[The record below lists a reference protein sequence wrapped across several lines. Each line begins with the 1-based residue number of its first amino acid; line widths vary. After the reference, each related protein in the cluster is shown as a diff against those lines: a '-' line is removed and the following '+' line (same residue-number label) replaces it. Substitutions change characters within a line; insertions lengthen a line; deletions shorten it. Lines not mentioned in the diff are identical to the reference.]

1 MSSEEHVI
9 DITVQTHD
17 KVAPGLEKAQSSL
30 RSFDKAI
37 EKTQARLS
45 KLARS
50 DYEVAIRAIDRV
62 TPAGSRIRATLHGI
76 TGRAYNATI
85 GAVDRSATKVREV
98 QARLMALT
106 SKAWTVTI
114 AAKDTIKE
122 KASGAV
128 SGAVQSVTG
137 MGVQMMAGAGIG
149 YGIYDTIKTYMDFE
163 AQMKKVQA
171 ISGAS
176 GSEFEALTAKA
187 KEMGATTQFSATEAG
202 QALEYMA
209 MAGWKTDDMLSGI
222 SGIMDLA
229 AASGED
235 LGKVSDIVTD
245 ALTAFGLKASDSAH
259 FADVLAAASSNSNTN
274 VGMMGETFKYVAP
287 IAGALGYSAEDTA
300 VAIGLMANAG
310 IKGSDAGTALRATMT
325 RLVDPPKDAAQAL
338 EALGISVRNSDGTM
352 KPFMQ
357 TMRELRSKFSGLSQ
371 AEKAQMASSIAGQ
384 EAMSGFLAIVNASDS
399 DFDKLTDSIYNAD
412 GAAAKM
418 AATMN
423 DNLKGDLKALSS
435 VWESFQLEIMS
446 GNGGDGIRS
455 FVQGVKTDLEK
466 FTGYIKDGF
475 DISDVGRLALD
486 ILTQLKNKFLEFDG
500 IGSILAG
507 GALAGGLLKIIS
519 LAKKAS
525 DFVRKVTDVKQA
537 GGEAVKAAG
546 EAALAVKSMI
556 VNATSV
562 VVNGKSVSG
571 GNPMENAAEGAAE
584 GAAGAGAAGGAGG
597 SAGSPKGKP
606 GGKFSWGKWLGR
618 GAAALTA
625 VAGAYDAYSTYKD
638 NQRLTEEAQYAV
650 DSGAQDSSYLDRTKQ
665 QNADRLGASVGST
678 GGALAG
684 GLLGAKAGAAAGG
697 AIGSLFGGVGAVPGA
712 AIGGVVGG
720 IGGGIAGSEAGQ
732 MIGGNISEMASAVGA
747 AWGQIKDEA
756 ANTWQWIS
764 TGASQAWDS
773 VSQGAGQLAD
783 AIGQAL
789 TSAAESAGQTW
800 QALKEGASQAWG
812 GIVQG
817 ASEIVDAIGQT
828 MSNVAE
834 QAGQIWQEM
843 SASISEAMQPVVET
857 AEDVI
862 NFVVGL
868 TALAWGQIE
877 PYVNAGIA
885 YIADAWNTVS
895 DLASMA
901 WTNLISELSDAWDGI
916 VELVS
921 EAAATVGDVLSEA
934 WSYIADTASEAWDEI
949 TSLASEAWDGL
960 VEVVS
965 SAAESVSEVLGEAW
979 SYIAEE
985 ATAAWEAIAE
995 TASAAWDGITETFSS
1010 LADWFVSSVWQ
1021 PIADFAS
1028 AAWAE
1033 VQAIVSAAWD
1043 GVCAV
1048 WGAAAGWFMGSVWG
1062 PISSAV
1068 SSVESAIVGAF
1079 QAAYSAVTGIF
1090 SGLAAWFES
1099 NVIGPVKAKFAAI
1112 RDLGSS
1118 ITGLAGSRHAAGGI
1132 FNVPHQALVAEDGPE
1147 AIIPLNDHNRGLDIL
1162 QKAASMMGVDFGNEA
1177 DFSDSDDS
1185 GATVPAA
1192 APAVNAMGAPSSP
1205 VSVSVSLGGVSIPI
1219 TISGASTAPQDIAT
1233 AIRGQL
1239 EDIADDIGG
1248 QLATKVAAIF
1258 GNTPV
1263 MNAQ

>member
-17 KVAPGLEKAQSSL
+17 KVGPGIEKAQGSL
-30 RSFDKAI
+30 RNFDKSI
-37 EKTQARLS
+37 EKTQARLT

-76 TGRAYNATI
+76 TGRTYNATI
-85 GAVDRSATKVREV
+85 GAVDRSAAKVREV

-149 YGIYDTIKTYMDFE
+149 YGIYDTVKTYMDFE

-187 KEMGATTQFSATEAG
+187 KEMGAQTQFSATEAG

-325 RLVDPPKDAAQAL
+325 RLVDPPKDAAEAL
-338 EALGISVRNSDGTM
+338 NALGISVRNSDGTM

-357 TMRELRSKFSGLSQ
+357 TMKELRSKFGGLSQ

-446 GNGGDGIRS
+446 GKGGDGIRS

-466 FTGYIKDGF
+466 FTGYINDGF

-537 GGEAVKAAG
+537 
-546 EAALAVKSMI
+546 
-556 VNATSV
+556 
-562 VVNGKSVSG
+562 
-571 GNPMENAAEGAAE
+571 
-584 GAAGAGAAGGAGG
+584 
-597 SAGSPKGKP
+597 
-606 GGKFSWGKWLGR
+606 WGKWLGR

-625 VAGAYDAYSTYKD
+625 VAGAYNAYSTYKD

-650 DSGAQDSSYLDRTKQ
+650 DSGVQDSSYLDRTKQ

-732 MIGGNISEMASAVGA
+732 MIGGNISEMADTASE
-747 AWGQIKDEA
+747 AWGKIKDEA
-756 ANTWQWIS
+756 GNTWQWIS
-764 TGASQAWDS
+764 NGAGQAWDGI
-773 VSQGAGQLAD
+773 SQSAGQLAD
-783 AIGQAL
+783 SIGQTL
-789 TSAAESAGQTW
+789 SSIAESAGQEW
-800 QALKEGASQAWG
+800 QSIKDSAGQAWD
-812 GIVQG
+812 GISSSV
-817 ASEIVDAIGQT
+817 
-828 MSNVAE
+828 
-834 QAGQIWQEM
+834 
-843 SASISEAMQPVVET
+843 SEALQPVIEGV
-857 AEDVI
+857 EDVI
-862 NFVVGL
+862 NFIVGL
-868 TALAWGQIE
+868 WALLWEQVE
-877 PYVNAGIA
+877 PYVDAGIE
-885 YIADAWNTVS
+885 YISAAWDS
-895 DLASMA
+895 IAEAAGEA
-901 WTNLISELSDAWDGI
+901 WDDITGMIGEAWDGI
-916 VELVS
+916 IETVS
-921 EAAATVGDVLSEA
+921 SVAESVGEALSEA
-934 WSYIADTASEAWDEI
+934 WSYIT
-949 TSLASEAWDGL
+949 
-960 VEVVS
+960 
-965 SAAESVSEVLGEAW
+965 
-979 SYIAEE
+979 EE

-995 TASAAWDGITETFSS
+995 TASAAWDGITGAFSS

-1192 APAVNAMGAPSSP
+1192 APAVNAMGAPASP

-1219 TISGASTAPQDIAT
+1219 TISGASAAPQDIAA

>member
-17 KVAPGLEKAQSSL
+17 KVGPGLEKAQGSL
-30 RSFDKAI
+30 RNFDKSI
-37 EKTQARLS
+37 EKTQARLT

-85 GAVDRSATKVREV
+85 GAVDRSAAKVREA

-187 KEMGATTQFSATEAG
+187 KEMGAATQFSATEAG

-325 RLVDPPKDAAQAL
+325 RLVDPPKDAAEAL
-338 EALGISVRNSDGTM
+338 NALGISVRNSDGTM

-357 TMRELRSKFSGLSQ
+357 TMKELRSKFGGLSQ

-399 DFDKLTDSIYNAD
+399 DFEKLTDSIYNAD

-446 GNGGDGIRS
+446 GKGGDGLRS

-525 DFVRKVTDVKQA
+525 DFVRKVTDAKQA
-537 GGEAVKAAG
+537 GGEATK
-546 EAALAVKSMI
+546 AVKSMV
-556 VNATSV
+556 VNATNV
-562 VVNGKSVSG
+562 IVN
-571 GNPMENAAEGAAE
+571 GNPMEG
-584 GAAGAGAAGGAGG
+584 GGTGGGAGG
-597 SAGSPKGKP
+597 PKGKP
-606 GGKFSWGKWLGR
+606 SGSGGGGSKGKPAGKFAWGKWLGR

-638 NQRLTEEAQYAV
+638 NERLTEEAQYAV

-665 QNADRLGASVGST
+665 QNTDRLGASVGST

-684 GLLGAKAGAAAGG
+684 GILGAKAGAAAGG

-732 MIGGNISEMASAVGA
+732 MIGGNISEMADAASA
-747 AWGQIKDEA
+747 AWGKIKDEA

-764 TGASQAWDS
+764 NGAGQAWDS

-783 AIGQAL
+783 TIGQTL
-789 TSAAESAGQTW
+789 SGIAESAGQEW
-800 QALKEGASQAWG
+800 QSIKDSAGQAWD
-812 GIVQG
+812 GISSSVG
-817 ASEIVDAIGQT
+817 
-828 MSNVAE
+828 
-834 QAGQIWQEM
+834 
-843 SASISEAMQPVVET
+843 EALQPVVEVV
-857 AEDVI
+857 EDVI
-862 NFVVGL
+862 NFIVGL
-868 TALAWGQIE
+868 WALLWEQEE
-877 PYVNAGIA
+877 PYVDAGIE
-885 YIADAWNTVS
+885 YISAAWNSIAET
-895 DLASMA
+895 AG
-901 WTNLISELSDAWDGI
+901 EAWDGI
-916 VELVS
+916 TSMLGEAWDGLVEIVS
-921 EAAATVGDVLSEA
+921 SVAESIGEVLSEA
-934 WSYIADTASEAWDEI
+934 WSYIT
-949 TSLASEAWDGL
+949 
-960 VEVVS
+960 
-965 SAAESVSEVLGEAW
+965 
-979 SYIAEE
+979 EE
-985 ATAAWEAIAE
+985 ATAAWEAITE
-995 TASAAWDGITETFSS
+995 TASAAWDSITGAFSS

-1028 AAWAE
+1028 AAWTE

-1090 SGLAAWFES
+1090 SGLASWFES

-1177 DFSDSDDS
+1177 DFTDS
-1185 GATVPAA
+1185 GDGGAIMPVPAA
-1192 APAVNAMGAPSSP
+1192 APAVSAISASASP

-1219 TISGASTAPQDIAT
+1219 TVSGASVAPQDVAA

-1248 QLATKVAAIF
+1248 QLATKVASIF